1 MTPIDNRNAL
11 SDLTLRHDSVA
22 FGVAD
27 LGSLST
33 DDFLLPAGTTNRL
46 RYGVSVALPLSPA
59 VLDTLPDHPNRLY
72 EHHYRQVNFALD
84 RLGLALA
91 QRIGQLGHSALPIPA
106 SQIVDWQDQ
115 RGHLSHKRVAVG
127 AGVGWLG
134 RNNLLVTPTHGARV
148 RLVTVLTDLP
158 LPTDS
163 PLDRDCGDCRDCIPV
178 CPARAIHE
186 HQGEF
191 DHLACFEMLKE
202 FQRQRY
208 VGQYI
213 CGLCVRAC
221 GGTDNR
227 P

>member
-1 MTPIDNRNAL
+1 MTSIDNRNAL
-11 SDLTLRHDSVA
+11 SARALRHNSVA

-27 LGSLST
+27 LGSLPT

-91 QRIGQLGHSALPIPA
+91 QQIGRLGHSALPIPA
-106 SQIVDWQDQ
+106 SQIVDWKDQ

-148 RLVTVLTDLP
+148 RLVTVMTDLP

-163 PLDRDCGDCRDCIPV
+163 PLDHYCGDCQHPGLPGARNPRAAERVRPLGLLRDAQGVSASTLRRAVHLRPV
-178 CPARAIHE
+178 RP
-186 HQGEF
+186 
-191 DHLACFEMLKE
+191 
-202 FQRQRY
+202 
-208 VGQYI
+208 
-213 CGLCVRAC
+213 GLR
-221 GGTDNR
+221 R
-227 P
+227 LERR